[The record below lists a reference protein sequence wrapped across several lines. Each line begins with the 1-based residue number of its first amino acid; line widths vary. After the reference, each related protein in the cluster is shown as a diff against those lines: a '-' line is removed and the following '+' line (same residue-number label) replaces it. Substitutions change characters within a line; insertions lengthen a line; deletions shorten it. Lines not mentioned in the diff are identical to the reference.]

1 MESNQLSQEAFDRLQ
16 AELDDLSTRG
26 RIEVAEKIER
36 AREMGD
42 LSENGDYHA
51 AKDEQGHMEGRIR
64 QLESLLEHAE
74 IIEAPEPGVVGAG
87 SIVTLVYDGDDDDS
101 AERYLV
107 GHIEEDA
114 GGLDVVSPTA
124 PLGAALIGARAGDT
138 VSFAAPNGDLRVRV
152 IGVESH

>member
-1 MESNQLSQEAFDRLQ
+1 MESTQLSQEAFDRLQ
-16 AELDDLSTRG
+16 AELDDLATRG
-26 RIEVAEKIER
+26 RIEVAAKIER
-36 AREMGD
+36 ARELGD

-74 IIEAPEPGVVGAG
+74 IFEAPPPGVVGPG
-87 SIVTLVYDGDDDDS
+87 SVVTLVYGDDADDA

-107 GHIEEDA
+107 GHIEERS
-114 GGLDVVSPTA
+114 GGLDVISPTA

-138 VSFAAPNGDLRVRV
+138 VSYEAPNGELQVRV
-152 IGVESH
+152 LGVEVV